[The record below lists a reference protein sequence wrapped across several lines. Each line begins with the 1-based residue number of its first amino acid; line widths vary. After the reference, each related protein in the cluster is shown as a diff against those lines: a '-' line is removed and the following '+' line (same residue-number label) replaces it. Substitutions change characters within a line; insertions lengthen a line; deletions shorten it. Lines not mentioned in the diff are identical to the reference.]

1 MLKTR
6 PLIQPIDLEPAKEV
20 KETRAISIY
29 KGFGRTF
36 QGAFPRF
43 LRDKLRLFGGE
54 RGRQDTKDDERQEG
68 GEVRGW
74 ERP

>member
-1 MLKTR
+1 MWKTR

-29 KGFGRTF
+29 KGFDRTF
-36 QGAFPRF
+36 QGAFSKVTTRQIET
-43 LRDKLRLFGGE
+43 FGGK
-54 RGRQDTKDDERQEG
+54 RGCQDTKDDERQEG

-74 ERP
+74 ERL